1 MSARNQRPGVVPAC
15 EEPEMNRVHPERR
28 AARAPLG
35 AALALAL
42 VFGAAGPAQAI
53 EFSNGELAGNF
64 DTTVSYGLTWRMDD
78 PDPENLGKA
87 FHNPTTFMLDNAGQ
101 RAQLGRWSVNN
112 DDGNQKWDGGDLVSN
127 AIKLTSELDVRYR
140 NYGAFMRFSAFY
152 DFEYSDRDDLSRAA
166 EDRVSD
172 DIRLLDAYI
181 WGDHA
186 VGDRFLTWRLGK
198 QVVSWGESTFVQGGI
213 NIINPVDVSKL
224 RLAGSE
230 LKEAFE
236 GINMIWGTIDLGPAF
251 AVEALYMF
259 EYEEI
264 IPDPV
269 GTFWST
275 NDIATPGA
283 SYGMLNFGTVPQ
295 PVLNP
300 DLYSTVC
307 LQGNFGASDLAL
319 PPELVAAGCSASIPR
334 IDSRFPGDSGQFGVA
349 LRYFA
354 DQLNGTEFGFYYLNY
369 HSRLPLISGF
379 ALTAV
384 PTAGQPVALE
394 YFTEYPEDIELWGLS
409 FNSNVGTW
417 SLAGEISYRPDAP
430 LQLDDVEILFA
441 GLTPLNPLLPA
452 PVLRFKSQLGEFQP
466 GEFIKGWAEHSMTQA
481 QATVTKLFGPGNP
494 IKANDVAFVAEAGL
508 NYISD
513 LPEKSFQRYNG
524 DGTDTGG
531 GPDFLTGDFR
541 NPQTE
546 PDGFADD
553 FSWGYRLLVRAT
565 YNNAIGSWTVSPRIG
580 WSHDVDG
587 TTPGPGGSF
596 IDGRKQMTL
605 GVAFDYLNRWNVDVA
620 YTDYSGGGRYNELR
634 DRDFISASIS
644 YSF

>member
-1 MSARNQRPGVVPAC
+1 MIIARKQFPRSVST
-15 EEPEMNRVHPERR
+15 
-28 AARAPLG
+28 APLG
-35 AALALAL
+35 AAIALAL
-42 VFGAAGPAQAI
+42 TFGSPGSAQAI
-53 EFSNGELAGNF
+53 EFSSGELSGNF
-64 DTTVSYGLTWRMDD
+64 DTTISYGLTWRVDD
-78 PDPENLGKA
+78 PDPDNLGKA
-87 FHNPTTFMLDNAGQ
+87 YHNPTTFMLDNAGQ

-127 AIKLTSELDVRYR
+127 AIKLTSELDLRYR
-140 NYGAFMRFSAFY
+140 NFGGFMRFSAFY
-152 DFEYSDRDDLSRAA
+152 DFEYSDRDDLSKAA

-181 WGDHA
+181 WGDHTI
-186 VGDRFLTWRLGK
+186 GDSYVTWRLGK
-198 QVVSWGESTFVQGGI
+198 QVVSWGESTFIQGGI

-236 GINMIWGTIDLGPAF
+236 GINMAWGTFDLGPSLS
-251 AVEALYMF
+251 VEALYMF
-259 EYEEI
+259 EYEQI
-264 IPDPV
+264 IPDPA

-300 DLYSTVC
+300 DLYSSVC

-319 PPELVAAGCSASIPR
+319 PPQLVAAGCSASIPR
-334 IDSRFPGDSGQFGVA
+334 IDSRFPSDSGQFGIA

-354 DQLNGTEFGFYYLNY
+354 DQLNGTEFAFHYLNY

-384 PTAGQPVALE
+384 PAAGQPVALE
-394 YFTEYPEDIELWGLS
+394 YFTEYPEDIALWGLS

-417 SLAGEISYRPDAP
+417 SVAGEISYRPDVP
-430 LQLDDVEILFA
+430 LQIDDVEILFA

-466 GEFIKGWAEHSMTQA
+466 GAYVQGYAEHSMTQV
-481 QATVTKLFGPGNP
+481 QSTVTKLFGPNNP
-494 IKANDVAFVAEAGL
+494 IKANQVAFVAEAGL

-513 LPEKSFQRYNG
+513 LPDKNFQRYNG

-531 GPDFLTGDFR
+531 GPDYLTGDFR

-553 FSWGYRLLVRAT
+553 FSWGYRLLARAT
-565 YNNAIGSWTVSPRIG
+565 YNNAIGSWNMSPRIG

-596 IDGRKQMTL
+596 IDGRKQLTL
-605 GVAFDYLNRWNVDVA
+605 GVAFDYLNRWNIDVA

-634 DRDFISASIS
+634 DRDFFSASIS